1 LYLSAKERYSDLGF
15 IDYSIP
21 GVFILQR
28 RSNNRT
34 QVYYNQSM
42 LKLFG
47 FSGDAHQ
54 ASEFLPPEFW
64 SHPEDREDFLANLR
78 VRGIINNREVEFRRM
93 DRTPFWGQLTANLQL
108 RGEEEIIHGTLIDV
122 SDKKKVETTLKDQSE
137 TLQLE
142 IDNRTRQLK
151 ETQRV
156 TIMGLSKIT
165 EQRDPET
172 GAHIIRMAH
181 YSKIIA
187 NELAKLDIYKIYIAP
202 RYEEEIFISAPLHDI
217 GKVGL
222 DDYILK
228 KKGKLTEEEFSIMK
242 YHTIFGGDTL
252 AEMERQLHFQSFLTL
267 GKDIAYHHH
276 QRWDGTGYPN
286 YDPPTK
292 KCTLGVEGH
301 YPLKGLEIPLSAR
314 IVALADVYD
323 ALSSKRY
330 YKDPI
335 PHEKSKNIIISDSG
349 KHFDPDVVEAF
360 LRREKDFLEIQAAYQ
375 DESEIDDQS

>member
-1 LYLSAKERYSDLGF
+1 
-15 IDYSIP
+15 
-21 GVFILQR
+21 
-28 RSNNRT
+28 
-34 QVYYNQSM
+34 
-42 LKLFG
+42 
-47 FSGDAHQ
+47 
-54 ASEFLPPEFW
+54 
-64 SHPEDREDFLANLR
+64 
-78 VRGIINNREVEFRRM
+78 VEFRRR
-93 DRTPFWGQLTANLQL
+93 DRSSFWGQLSGNLL
-108 RGEEEIIHGTLIDV
+108 VRGDEEIIHGTLIDI
-122 SDKKKVETTLKDQSE
+122 SDKKKVENTLKDQSE
-137 TLQLE
+137 NLQQQIDQRTL
-142 IDNRTRQLK
+142 QLK

-172 GAHIIRMAH
+172 GTHIIRMAH
-181 YSKIIA
+181 YSKIVV
-187 NELAKLDIYKIYIAP
+187 NELSKLDKFRNYIGP

-228 KKGKLTEEEFSIMK
+228 KQGKLTEEEFNVMK

-252 AEMERQLHFQSFLTL
+252 AEMETQLHFQSFLTL

-286 YDPPTK
+286 YDPVTK
-292 KCTLGVEGH
+292 KPSLGTEGV

-323 ALSSKRY
+323 ALTSKRY
-330 YKDPI
+330 YKEPI
-335 PHEKSKNIIISDSG
+335 PHEKARMIIISDSG

-360 LRREKDFLEIQAAYQ
+360 IRREKDFLEIKSTYK
-375 DESEIDDQS
+375 DETIRS